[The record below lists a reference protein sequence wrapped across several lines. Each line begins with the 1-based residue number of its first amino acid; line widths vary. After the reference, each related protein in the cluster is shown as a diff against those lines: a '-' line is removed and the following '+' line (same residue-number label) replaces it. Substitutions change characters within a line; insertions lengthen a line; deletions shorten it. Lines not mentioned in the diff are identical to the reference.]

1 MQTSMLERAMVQNAY
16 TEPLRHEQLGLAP
29 FGHACSTPHSH
40 TMGATFHSTLGT
52 GIGGAL
58 IVGAI
63 VKGYMSKTPNRAR
76 NKFIKNVGILTAVFA
91 AGGAAQRY

>member
-1 MQTSMLERAMVQNAY
+1 
-16 TEPLRHEQLGLAP
+16 
-29 FGHACSTPHSH
+29 
-40 TMGATFHSTLGT
+40 
-52 GIGGAL
+52 GAL